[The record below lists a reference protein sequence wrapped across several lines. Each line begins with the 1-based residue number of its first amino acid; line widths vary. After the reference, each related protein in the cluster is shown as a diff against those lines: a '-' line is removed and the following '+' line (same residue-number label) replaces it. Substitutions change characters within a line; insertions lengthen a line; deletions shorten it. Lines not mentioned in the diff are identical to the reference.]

1 MKTEARR
8 RSPVWALLLLVA
20 LAVTLAGIFPFRQI
34 LSQERAVSFTE
45 EKLQALEEENA
56 RLEADI
62 ERLKTPIEIERLARE
77 RFGLVRPG
85 EVGFVVDWQAPPE
98 PPPQPEPPPADTR
111 AWYEKAWDFVTGR
124 DFDGEGAP

>member
-1 MKTEARR
+1 MKTRTRR

-45 EKLQALEEENA
+45 EKLRALEEENA
-56 RLEADI
+56 RLEDDI
-62 ERLKTPIEIERLARE
+62 ERLQTPIEIERLARE

-85 EVGFVVDWQAPPE
+85 EVGFVVDWQEPPAPPPE
-98 PPPQPEPPPADTR
+98 PEAPPPDTR
-111 AWYEKAWDFVTGR
+111 AWYEKAWDFITGR
-124 DFDGEGAP
+124 DFDE